1 MVQEISFELVVFRI
15 LKDFEEGL
23 QQKELIN
30 KICEKV
36 KIGRTRA
43 REEIIKLTYPI
54 SSVKNDTLV
63 YPALIHDKDFN
74 INSSRIFR
82 IYKLNKHWLD
92 QNEEEYKKFLD
103 THINCNYE
111 LIIS

>member
-1 MVQEISFELVVFRI
+1 MVQEISFELVVFTI
-15 LKDFEEGL
+15 LKNYSEGL

-43 REEIIKLTYPI
+43 REEIIKLTYPVVSI
-54 SSVKNDTLV
+54 KDVNDV

-82 IYKLNKHWLD
+82 IYKLNTHWIN
-92 QNEEEYKKFLD
+92 QNESDYKKFLD
-103 THINCNYE
+103 NHVNCNFE

>member
-15 LKDFEEGL
+15 LKDTPEGL
-23 QQKELIN
+23 QQKELIS
-30 KICEKV
+30 KISEKV

-54 SSVKNDTLV
+54 VSIKDVSDV

-74 INSSRIFR
+74 ISTSRIFR
-82 IYKLNKHWLD
+82 IYKLNKHWLEYGE
-92 QNEEEYKKFLD
+92 NEYKKFLD
-103 THINCNYE
+103 THVNCNFE